1 MPNYIYSGQS
11 TEVLPRI
18 IKIKQ
23 VTHSSDGRKL
33 FITGDELDDTGNMI
47 LQNSRIEISKKG
59 LSQGFNYSVGE
70 AVGACLKAF
79 GQPTG
84 NSGAKSFDLDQLMG
98 TVCIV
103 FFHQK
108 VTKDGRVYTLYRDL
122 FPLQVVQFPWINV
135 PDAGNVDNS

>member
-59 LSQGFNYSVGE
+59 LSQGFNSSVGE
-70 AVGACLKAF
+70 AVGACLTAF

>member
-1 MPNYIYSGQS
+1 MPNYIFGGQS

-70 AVGACLKAF
+70 AVGACLTAF

-84 NSGAKSFDLDQLMG
+84 NGGEKSFDLDHLIG

-103 FFHQK
+103 FFHQQ
-108 VTKDGRVYTLYRDL
+108 VTKDGRVYTLFRDL
-122 FPLQVVQFPWINV
+122 FPLQVVQFPWLSI
-135 PDAGNVDNS
+135 PDGGNVDNS

>member
-11 TEVLPRI
+11 AEVLPRI

-59 LSQGFNYSVGE
+59 LGQGFNYSVGE
-70 AVGACLKAF
+70 AVGACLTAF
-79 GQPTG
+79 GQPAG
-84 NSGAKSFDLDQLMG
+84 NSGAKSFDLDQLIG

-135 PDAGNVDNS
+135 PDAGNVDNF

>member
-1 MPNYIYSGQS
+1 MTNIVYGGQS
-11 TEVLPRI
+11 TEVLPKI
-18 IKIKQ
+18 MKIKH
-23 VTHSSDGRKL
+23 VTHSSNGRKL
-33 FITGDELDDTGNMI
+33 FISCDELDDTGKTI
-47 LQNSRIEISKKG
+47 WQNSRIEISKKG

-70 AVGACLKAF
+70 AVGACLTAF

-84 NSGAKSFDLDQLMG
+84 NGGEKSFDLDQLIG

-103 FFHQK
+103 FCHQQ

-122 FPLQVVQFPWINV
+122 FPLQVMQFPWINV

>member
-59 LSQGFNYSVGE
+59 LGQGFNYSVGE
-70 AVGACLKAF
+70 AVGACLTAF
-79 GQPTG
+79 GQPAG
-84 NSGAKSFDLDQLMG
+84 NSGAKSFDLDQLIG

-103 FFHQK
+103 FFHQQ
-108 VTKDGRVYTLYRDL
+108 VTKDGRVYTLFRDL
-122 FPLQVVQFPWINV
+122 FPLQVVQFPWLSV

>member
-70 AVGACLKAF
+70 AVGACLTAF

-122 FPLQVVQFPWINV
+122 FPLLVVQFPWINV

>member
-70 AVGACLKAF
+70 AVGACLTAF
-79 GQPTG
+79 GQLTG

>member
-59 LSQGFNYSVGE
+59 LGQGFNYSVGE
-70 AVGACLKAF
+70 AVGACLTAF
-79 GQPTG
+79 
-84 NSGAKSFDLDQLMG
+84 
-98 TVCIV
+98 
-103 FFHQK
+103 
-108 VTKDGRVYTLYRDL
+108 
-122 FPLQVVQFPWINV
+122 
-135 PDAGNVDNS
+135 

>member
-11 TEVLPRI
+11 AEVLPRI

-70 AVGACLKAF
+70 AVGACLTAF

>member
-70 AVGACLKAF
+70 AVGACLTAF

>member
-70 AVGACLKAF
+70 AVGACLTAF

-122 FPLQVVQFPWINV
+122 FTLQVVQFPWINV